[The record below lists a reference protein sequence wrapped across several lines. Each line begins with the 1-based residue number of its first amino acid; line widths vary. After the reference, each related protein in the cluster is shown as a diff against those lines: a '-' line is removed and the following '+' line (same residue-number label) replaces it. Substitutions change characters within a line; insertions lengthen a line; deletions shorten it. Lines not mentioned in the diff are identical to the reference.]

1 MKPLCPR
8 HKRLKREGR
17 LQAAKYWL
25 PKYDGKNIVKG
36 YSKHFGV
43 NIICAVLELR
53 MLGHDISEYYLEQLK
68 DREIQQQQSKER
80 KKRMKE
86 QRHQDD
92 VLEYSDETFYFIA
105 GYTSNDVSYGLTWE
119 EMEHDNEALN
129 GHSYSE
135 ELPF

>member
-1 MKPLCPR
+1 MKPFCQR

-25 PKYDGKNIVKG
+25 PKYNGKNIVKG

-43 NIICAVLELR
+43 NIICAV
-53 MLGHDISEYYLEQLK
+53 
-68 DREIQQQQSKER
+68 
-80 KKRMKE
+80 
-86 QRHQDD
+86 
-92 VLEYSDETFYFIA
+92 DETFYFIA
-105 GYTSNDVSYGLTWE
+105 GYTSIDVSYRLSWE

-129 GHSYSE
+129 GHCYSE